1 MNNRHLPAGQ
11 GMQGAGG
18 PAGVSGG
25 EMPTGPSQGGGGGGR
40 GGRGQRHYSH
50 QYHQHQHQPM
60 HHYANYVPPY
70 PAQYYPPVH
79 PHPQYQNGGMQSP
92 AYMPYQMPYGRSPP
106 PMQPYVPMVGVS
118 VQQNYPSRPSQQQ
131 SPVLSNP
138 YQPPPVP
145 VSAPIPPQTPSS
157 THSSYPPPAPA
168 TPPVVP
174 VEAPKSQA
182 APSRVETPP
191 AAPARPAF
199 RAPVSLLPPLAFRC
213 YSDG

>member
-1 MNNRHLPAGQ
+1 
-11 GMQGAGG
+11 MQGAGG
-18 PAGVSGG
+18 PAGISGG

-40 GGRGQRHYSH
+40 GGRGPRHYS
-50 QYHQHQHQPM
+50 QYHHHQPM

-118 VQQNYPSRPSQQQ
+118 VQQNYPSRQSQQQ

-145 VSAPIPPQTPSS
+145 VSAPILPQTPSS

-182 APSRVETPP
+182 AISQVGTPP
-191 AAPARPAF
+191 VAPARPPF
-199 RAPVSLLPPLAFRC
+199 RAPVSLCPQLVSRC
-213 YSDG
+213 HGDGWANPRSSI